1 MIDCGA
7 DWLARLGRIKPTAI
21 VLTHGHEDH
30 AFGLARGARCPVYAT
45 KETAALIGHFP
56 LGEIRLVRPLT
67 RLRIGTIEF
76 EAFPVE
82 HSLRAPAVG
91 YRVSAGGSTFF
102 YVPDLAALRDPASA
116 LRGVTL
122 YIGDGATITRS
133 MIRRRGRRLIGHA
146 TVGAQLAFCGKEGV
160 ARAIFTHCGS
170 EIVRA
175 DARTM
180 AAHIAALG
188 REYGVEAGIAE
199 DGLSLKLS

>member
-67 RLRIGTIEF
+67 RFRIGTIEF

-91 YRVSAGGSTFF
+91 YRVSAVRVT
-102 YVPDLAALRDPASA
+102 
-116 LRGVTL
+116 GV
-122 YIGDGATITRS
+122 
-133 MIRRRGRRLIGHA
+133 RL
-146 TVGAQLAFCGKEGV
+146 L
-160 ARAIFTHCGS
+160 
-170 EIVRA
+170 
-175 DARTM
+175 
-180 AAHIAALG
+180 
-188 REYGVEAGIAE
+188 
-199 DGLSLKLS
+199 